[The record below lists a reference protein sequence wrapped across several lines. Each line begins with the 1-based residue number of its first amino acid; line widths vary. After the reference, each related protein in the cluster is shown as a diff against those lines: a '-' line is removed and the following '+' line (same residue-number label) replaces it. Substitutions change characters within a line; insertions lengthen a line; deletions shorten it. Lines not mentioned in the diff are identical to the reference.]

1 MYKLEGTTVV
11 PCIDKI
17 DFANYMSTANRRVA
31 ECFYGEVRV
40 STVFLGIDHNYN
52 PDKGPMLFETMIF
65 GGALDQWQWR
75 YSTWEEAEVTHKAI
89 CKKYFEVN
97 EN

>member
-1 MYKLEGTTVV
+1 
-11 PCIDKI
+11 
-17 DFANYMSTANRRVA
+17 MSTANRKVA
-31 ECFYGEVRV
+31 ESFYENVRV

-52 PDKGPMLFETMIF
+52 SDKEPLLFETMIF

-89 CKKYFEVN
+89 CEKYFEV
-97 EN
+97 EK